1 MPLASTLEIGKTK
14 TGRDANALHTFFRL
28 DDGSFLAF
36 CEVSDM
42 PFEFKDQHDFDLHIA
57 LEVEMDTLLAMLEK
71 GTQAGMEVRGI

>member
-36 CEVSDM
+36 
-42 PFEFKDQHDFDLHIA
+42 F
-57 LEVEMDTLLAMLEK
+57 
-71 GTQAGMEVRGI
+71 